1 LHLQPFF
8 RGPQSYRFAFSRK
21 NMTQHIF
28 SFESELQNNQAEVA
42 PSSPNFSLSVS
53 EKLERYGVNALSDVE
68 HLGLL
73 VGKEMLAARL
83 LAHFGSL
90 KTLAKVSAVEL
101 RSFMTIRQA
110 ERLVAALAVSA
121 RVQTQDAYQ
130 EPFDSPE
137 TVYRSC
143 IDMQSFRQEVLRVI
157 LLDTRFRRITTVDI
171 TKGTVNESLAHP
183 REIFRP
189 AIIHSAYALVV
200 VHNHPSGD
208 RSPSEADIRLTR
220 RISEGARLL
229 QIHFLDHLIVGVPM
243 EGRQGFFSFKEAGT
257 L

>member
-1 LHLQPFF
+1 V
-8 RGPQSYRFAFSRK
+8 GRK
-21 NMTQHIF
+21 AIASLSAENMTQHIF
-28 SFESELQNNQAEVA
+28 SFESELQNNQSEVA

-53 EKLERYGVNALSDVE
+53 EKLSRYGANALSDVE
-68 HLGLL
+68 HMGLL
-73 VGKEMLAARL
+73 VGKEALAARL

-121 RVQTQDAYQ
+121 RIQTQDAYQ

-143 IDMQSFRQEVLRVI
+143 IDMQSFRQEVFI

-183 REIFRP
+183 REIFKP
-189 AIIHSAYALVV
+189 AIVHSAYAFVV
-200 VHNHPSGD
+200 VHN
-208 RSPSEADIRLTR
+208 L
-220 RISEGARLL
+220 
-229 QIHFLDHLIVGVPM
+229 
-243 EGRQGFFSFKEAGT
+243 
-257 L
+257 

>member
-1 LHLQPFF
+1 LHLRPFF
-8 RGPQSYRFAFSRK
+8 RGSQSYRFAFSQK

-53 EKLERYGVNALSDVE
+53 EKLACYGVNALSDVE

-90 KTLAKVSAVEL
+90 KTLAKVSTVEL

-208 RSPSEADIRLTR
+208 PSPSEADSRLTR
-220 RISEGARLL
+220 RLSEGSRLL
-229 QIHFLDHLIVGVPM
+229 QIQMLDHVIVGAPAV
-243 EGRQGFFSFKEAGT
+243 GRSGYFSFKEAG
-257 L
+257 LF

>member
-1 LHLQPFF
+1 VGAKLSLRFQP
-8 RGPQSYRFAFSRK
+8 K

-53 EKLERYGVNALSDVE
+53 EKLACYGVDALSDVE

-90 KTLAKVSAVEL
+90 KTLAKVSTVEL

-208 RSPSEADIRLTR
+208 PSPSEADSRFTR
-220 RISEGARLL
+220 RLSEGSRHRDFACY
-229 QIHFLDHLIVGVPM
+229 FV
-243 EGRQGFFSFKEAGT
+243 
-257 L
+257 